1 MTKATEV
8 KAENKT
14 AERIDELMKKGFTK
28 LSNQEKAE
36 LTALMAQN
44 LEESKAENFNNV
56 IEEIKGIIANNNLD
70 VTAVAK
76 ALAGQSTAD
85 NGYYF
90 KVPYKD
96 SKNKEKHYFWIFG
109 KKAVGISATYYK
121 KLKDATEEEK
131 RAWASPAGLEWLE
144 TEDGKAWLKSA

>member
-1 MTKATEV
+1 MNAAAEATKNTGA
-8 KAENKT
+8 
-14 AERIDELMKKGFTK
+14 RIEELMKKGFTK

-44 LEESKAENFNNV
+44 LEESKAENFNKV
-56 IEEIKGIIANNNLD
+56 IEEIKGIIAKNELD
-70 VTAVAK
+70 VSAVAK

-85 NGYYF
+85 DSAYYF

-109 KKAVGISATYYK
+109 KKAVGVSATYYK

-144 TEDGKAWLKSA
+144 TEEGKAWLKAA